1 MWQAERS
8 ALQNGVQQ
16 LTLRRGARSLTMAEV
31 CRLWQADD
39 GFCAFFSGALAE
51 APYAAVFWELPPLT
65 ERNLHRPFE
74 CILADAPQLARM
86 APEPEVF
93 AAPFA
98 AAGPGALVASFP
110 NLGGDATLI
119 APCPDAA
126 AGPYPHLAAFCR
138 RAPKRQLLAF
148 WKAVGEALADSLSA
162 RPLWLSTSGLGVAWL
177 HARLDST
184 PKYYTHAPYR
194 SLG

>member
-1 MWQAERS
+1 MTKQRGLPYLRREQKSLPDGRESLSWPMGRDHGRTGVKSMWQAERS

-74 CILADAPQLARM
+74 CILA
-86 APEPEVF
+86 
-93 AAPFA
+93 
-98 AAGPGALVASFP
+98 
-110 NLGGDATLI
+110 
-119 APCPDAA
+119 
-126 AGPYPHLAAFCR
+126 
-138 RAPKRQLLAF
+138 
-148 WKAVGEALADSLSA
+148 
-162 RPLWLSTSGLGVAWL
+162 
-177 HARLDST
+177 
-184 PKYYTHAPYR
+184 
-194 SLG
+194 

>member
-1 MWQAERS
+1 MQWKTKARLAAATFLTGAFLGANPALIGAGSVEVPARNEAAADAARLDVAEEESLVR
-8 ALQNGVQQ
+8 Q
-16 LTLRRGARSLTMAEV
+16 LSSETRSLLQKWFTS
-31 CRLWQADD
+31 CLKGSPDR
-39 GFCAFFSGALAE
+39 G
-51 APYAAVFWELPPLT
+51 
-65 ERNLHRPFE
+65 R
-74 CILADAPQLARM
+74 
-86 APEPEVF
+86 EPEVF